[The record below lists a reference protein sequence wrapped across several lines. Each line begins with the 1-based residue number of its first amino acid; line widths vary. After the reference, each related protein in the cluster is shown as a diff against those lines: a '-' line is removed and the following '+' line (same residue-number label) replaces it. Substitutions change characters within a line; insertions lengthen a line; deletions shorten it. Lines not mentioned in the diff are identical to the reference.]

1 MKKVLVLLLILGI
14 VLPVYAKKHTSE
26 EIITPSTQLEKRTFQ
41 TKTYNSIDQNK
52 ILKTVLNV
60 LQDDGYLVYNV
71 NSLLGFIYAVKDFD
85 TTDPNVDISKEF
97 GFTKSR
103 LSYNGVKV
111 ATLETAVNVTSYG
124 DLVKIRINFKRKLL
138 NQYGNAQFIDDVSDK
153 EFYNSFYEKLDT
165 ALSIDK
171 KACEEIKETENTDES
186 NANNTTTI
194 MPELLKEIH
203 GEVEKLINVDRNSL
217 PEINIQSNE
226 EKSDKSV
233 NDEELNQTE
242 PQEKAGQEKING
254 NNIDN
259 DISADEAPED
269 KEETDTVEQE
279 DKSAE

>member
-1 MKKVLVLLLILGI
+1 MKKVLILLLALGI

-41 TKTYNSIDQNK
+41 TQTYNNIDQNK

-60 LQDDGYLVYNV
+60 LQDEGYLVYNV

-85 TTDPNVDISKEF
+85 TTDPNIDISKEF

-103 LSYNGVKV
+103 LNYNGVKV

-153 EFYNSFYEKLDT
+153 EFYKNFYDKLDT

-171 KACEEIKETENTDES
+171 KVNENTQETEDSDKSDSTS
-186 NANNTTTI
+186 VI
-194 MPELLKEIH
+194 MPELLQEIH
-203 GEVEKLINVDRNSL
+203 GEVEKLINIDRNSL
-217 PEINIQSNE
+217 PEINVQSNE

-242 PQEKAGQEKING
+242 PQEQTVQEETD

-259 DISADEAPED
+259 DVSDDEVPEV
-269 KEETDTVEQE
+269 KEESDTVEQE
-279 DKSAE
+279 DESAE